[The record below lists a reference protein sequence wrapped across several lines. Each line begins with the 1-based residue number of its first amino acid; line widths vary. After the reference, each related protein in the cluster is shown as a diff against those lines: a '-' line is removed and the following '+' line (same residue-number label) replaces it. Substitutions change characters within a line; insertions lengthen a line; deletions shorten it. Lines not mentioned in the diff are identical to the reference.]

1 MNEEINKIIKK
12 HLKEKGNK
20 MPILQDIQELY
31 GYLPINALEKVS
43 EDLDISLEELYSI
56 ATFYSQFKLQKT
68 GKYQISVCLG
78 TVCYVKG
85 SESILEELRRILNI
99 KEGEVTSDGLFS
111 LDTTRCLGCCSLAP
125 VIMINDKVYKQVK
138 KSEVKK
144 IIDSYRGEK

>member
-1 MNEEINKIIKK
+1 
-12 HLKEKGNK
+12 